1 MSNLNFDKLNVS
13 ESIKE
18 VLNKYDV
25 DFVFQPI
32 YSGFETIAGY
42 EALMRPK
49 NKSILEFIDEMT
61 REDKLHDLEILTFFG
76 ATYAYKLRG
85 YETMLSVN
93 SFPTELFT
101 EEELLEYT
109 ECFKMPREK
118 VVVEILEYSD
128 DKGWTWDMK
137 NDQIN
142 RNRGVEVALDDFG
155 TGFNDMKA
163 VDYYRPHMIK
173 VDRSLIS
180 DIDKDKDKQSHI
192 KKLVKDMH
200 DKLVAVLAEGVETK
214 EEYDFLKGIGV
225 DFYQGYYLGK
235 PA

>member
-1 MSNLNFDKLNVS
+1 MNFDLLNVND
-13 ESIKE
+13 SIKK
-18 VLNKYDV
+18 VLNKYNV

-32 YSGFETIAGY
+32 ISKFETVVGH

-49 NKSILEFIDEMT
+49 NRSILEFIDDMT
-61 REDKLHDLEILTFFG
+61 RDGKLHELEILTFFG

-85 YETMLSVN
+85 YDTMLSVN
-93 SFPTELFT
+93 SFPTEIFT
-101 EEELLEYT
+101 EEELIEYT
-109 ECFKMPREK
+109 KCFEMPREK
-118 VVVEILEYSD
+118 VIVEILEYSD
-128 DKGWTWDMK
+128 EKSWTWKEK
-137 NDQIN
+137 NSQIIKN
-142 RNRGVEVALDDFG
+142 AGVEVALDDFG

-163 VDYYRPHMIK
+163 VEYYKPHMIK

-192 KKLVKDMH
+192 EKLVKDMH
-200 DKLVAVLAEGVETK
+200 DKLIAVLAEGVETK
-214 EEYDFLKGIGV
+214 EEYDYLKGIGV

>member
-1 MSNLNFDKLNVS
+1 MNFDKLNVS
-13 ESIKE
+13 ESIKD

-85 YETMLSVN
+85 YYTMLSVN
-93 SFPTELFT
+93 SFPTEIFT
-101 EEELLEYT
+101 EEELIEYT
-109 ECFKMPREK
+109 KCFEMPREK
-118 VVVEILEYSD
+118 VIVEILEYSD
-128 DKGWTWDMK
+128 EKSWTWKEK
-137 NDQIN
+137 NSQIIKN
-142 RNRGVEVALDDFG
+142 AGVEVALDDFG

-163 VDYYRPHMIK
+163 VEYYKPHMIK
-173 VDRSLIS
+173 VDRTLIS
-180 DIDKDKDKQSHI
+180 NIDQDKNKQAHI
-192 KKLVKDMH
+192 KQIVKDMH
-200 DKLVAVLAEGVETK
+200 DKLIAVLAEGVETR
-214 EEYDFLKGIGV
+214 EEYEYLKGIGV